1 MYLHD
6 KMKANDMLKKQPKV
20 TVVTPTFNL
29 IEGGREKFFQQ
40 CIESVHN
47 QTYQNIEHLIIDG
60 ASTDGTLELLQKYEK
75 KGWIKCYSEPD
86 EGMCDAMNKGIR
98 KASGEY
104 VAILNSDDFYT
115 KNAIELSVKALLE
128 NNADYSYATT
138 DMISRKR

>member
-60 ASTDGTLELLQKYEK
+60 ASTDGTLELL
-75 KGWIKCYSEPD
+75 
-86 EGMCDAMNKGIR
+86 
-98 KASGEY
+98 
-104 VAILNSDDFYT
+104 
-115 KNAIELSVKALLE
+115 
-128 NNADYSYATT
+128 
-138 DMISRKR
+138 